1 MNGSLP
7 PISRFI
13 RATRFAQAAATLLP
27 VSTDPVKATPAM
39 RSSFTIAEPTSP
51 APATMFTTPGGRWSK
66 QGASMSVESGVS
78 SDGFA
83 TTVFPA
89 AIAGASFQA
98 SSSSG

>member
-1 MNGSLP
+1 MP
-7 PISRFI
+7 RV
-13 RATRFAQAAATLLP
+13 AQAAATLLP

-39 RSSFTIAEPTSP
+39 RSSLTIAEPTSP
-51 APATMFTTPGGRWSK
+51 APTTMFTTPGGRCSK
-66 QGASMSVESGVS
+66 HPASMSVDSGVS

-83 TTVFPA
+83 TTVLPA